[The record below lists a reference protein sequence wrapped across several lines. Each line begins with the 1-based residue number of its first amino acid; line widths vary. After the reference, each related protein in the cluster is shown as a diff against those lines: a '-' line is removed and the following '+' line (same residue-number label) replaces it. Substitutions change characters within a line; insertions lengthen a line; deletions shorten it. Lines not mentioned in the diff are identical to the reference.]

1 MTAGVTIR
9 RATADDA
16 AALAAIGT
24 ASFRDAYG
32 GTAPVAELESH
43 LRTHFGVDAVG
54 RELQSASLYVLA
66 LLDGEA
72 AAFAKL
78 REQPPALELP
88 VRRAVELQQVYVLPA
103 HQRTG
108 LGGRLIEAAAGHA
121 RELGADG
128 LWLSVWEDAPWAV
141 NAYRKHGFDIAGTVD
156 FRLGN
161 TVYRDYL
168 MWRRP

>member
-32 GTAPVAELESH
+32 GTAPVEDVESH
-43 LRTHFGVDAVG
+43 LETHFGIGAVQ
-54 RELQSASLYVLA
+54 RELQAASLYLLA
-66 LLDGEA
+66 CLDGEP

-78 REQPPALELP
+78 RDGPPSLDLP
-88 VRRAVELQQVYVLPA
+88 VRRALELQQVYVLPA
-103 HQRTG
+103 HQRAG

-121 RELGADG
+121 REAGADG

-141 NAYRKHGFDIAGTVD
+141 NAYRKHGFDVAGTVD